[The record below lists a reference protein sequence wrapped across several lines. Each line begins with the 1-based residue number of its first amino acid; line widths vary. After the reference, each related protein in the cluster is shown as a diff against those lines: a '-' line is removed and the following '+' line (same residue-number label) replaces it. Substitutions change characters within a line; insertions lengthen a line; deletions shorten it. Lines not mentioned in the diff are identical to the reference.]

1 MERVKTG
8 IDGMDSMLFGGIPEG
23 HTAVVMGAFGTG
35 KTTFALQYIWQGLQN
50 NEKGIY
56 ISLEEDEKSIV
67 DTASSYGWDFEEY
80 VKNESLLIVKLSPDD
95 AKTTIKRIE
104 SDLPHIIKEFGA
116 QRLVVDSISLL
127 SMMYDKEKEK
137 RDALFSL
144 SNTIKESGTTSL
156 FTAEVD
162 PRAPFVSKEG
172 IIEYVS
178 DGVILLNYDIENE
191 KMQLSLRIIKMRRIK
206 HSRMIKPFS
215 ITDRGIVVHAESA
228 VF

>member
-1 MERVKTG
+1 MDRVETG
-8 IDGMDSMLFGGIPEG
+8 IDGLDLMLFGGVPKG
-23 HTAVVMGAFGTG
+23 HTVVVMGAFGTG
-35 KTTFALQYIWQGLQN
+35 KTTFALQYLWQGLQN
-50 NEKGIY
+50 DEKGIY
-56 ISLEEDEKSIV
+56 ISLEEDESSIIE
-67 DTASSYGWDFEEY
+67 TASSYGWNFEEF
-80 VKNESLLIVKLSPDD
+80 VEKNSLLIVKLSPED
-95 AKTTIKRIE
+95 AKTTVKRIE

-116 QRLVVDSISLL
+116 KRLVIDSISLL

-144 SNTIKESGTTSL
+144 SKTIKDSGTTSL

-162 PRAPFVSKEG
+162 PRTPSVSREG

-178 DGVILLNYDIENE
+178 DGVILLNCDIENE

-206 HSRMIKPFS
+206 HSRMIKPYS
-215 ITDRGIVVHAESA
+215 ITDRGIVVHSESA